1 MTPSKECS
9 EMLKLIHHLNE
20 TEIEVAAI
28 LDKLLF
34 LNKRH
39 NAITLCLK
47 TMVDKRAEA
56 EINRKVKRKT

>member
-1 MTPSKECS
+1 MTPSRECS
-9 EMLKLIHHLNE
+9 EMLRLIQLLNE

-39 NAITLCLK
+39 TAITLCLK
-47 TMVDKRAEA
+47 TLVDKRAEA
-56 EINRKVKRKT
+56 EINRKRRKT